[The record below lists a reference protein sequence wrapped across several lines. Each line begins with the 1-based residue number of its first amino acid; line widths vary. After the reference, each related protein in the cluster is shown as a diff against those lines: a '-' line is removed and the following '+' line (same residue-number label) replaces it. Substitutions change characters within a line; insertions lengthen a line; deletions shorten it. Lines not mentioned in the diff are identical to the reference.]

1 MAFLKTLFDGNEREV
16 AKLRRTV
23 VATNALE
30 PEISALS
37 DADLQAKTPEFRAR
51 LGGGESL
58 DDMLPEAFAVCRE
71 AGKRVLSMR
80 HFDVQIMGGQVLHE
94 GKVAEMKTG
103 EGKTLVATLA
113 VYANALLGRGVHLV
127 TVNDY
132 LARRDA
138 EWMAPLYNFLGLSV
152 GVIQHDLQPA
162 QRREAYNADITYVTN
177 NEVGFDYLRDNMA
190 WQLAD
195 MVQRELFFAIVD
207 EVDSILIDEARTPLI
222 ISGQGQDA
230 TELYAKFAQILP
242 RLVKDE
248 DFTVDEKAHA
258 VPITEQGVAK
268 VERMLGI
275 QNLYDQ
281 RNLELTHQ
289 LNAALKAWHL
299 FHNEQQYIV
308 KDGEVVIVDEFTG
321 RLMYGRRYSDGIHQ
335 AIEAKEKLSVRS
347 EDQTLATI
355 TFQNYFRLYAKLG
368 GMTGTAKTEE
378 REFRDIYGLD
388 VVTIPTNRSIARAD
402 KGDIVYKSENAK
414 FEAVVDEIVAEHEKG
429 RPVLVG
435 TRSIEKSER
444 LATLLR
450 RRGVT
455 CEVLNAKYHEREA
468 EIIKDA
474 GVAGNVVIATNMA
487 GRGVDIKLGEG
498 VADLGGLHIIGTERH
513 ESRRIDNQLRGRAG
527 RQGDPGSTRFY
538 VSLEDE
544 VMRLFGAERIQTIMN
559 AVGFTDETPI
569 EAKMISRSFERA
581 QSKVENHNYEVRK
594 QVLEYDD
601 VMNKQ
606 REVIYAERRKVL
618 HGESLRDFM
627 LQSLHEKVEQAVDQ
641 NAPENVH
648 PSEWDLD
655 AILAELELVFPI
667 REKIA
672 VGDLEKLD
680 RDGMKAKLDE
690 IGIAAYDQKEEELT
704 PEIMRVI
711 ESQYIMLP
719 TIDRLWVDHLYV
731 MDALKTGIGLR
742 GYGQKDPRVEYE
754 KEAYEIF
761 EDLKNNIADEAIKA
775 VFRVVVERTDDAP
788 PGGLAGA
795 EGGPMGEIPAAPGA
809 PPNGLATNGNGSGH
823 AFEALPNG
831 SIAPQPVGVPT
842 GGTASAPA
850 PAPPPV
856 DVAQQARLDPA
867 YAQKLL
873 GPIPGADHDRQMHTN
888 LGDDEPR
895 RPKQND
901 ATKVGRNELCPCG
914 SGKKFK
920 RCHGSVTA

>member
-1 MAFLKTLFDGNEREV
+1 MAFLKTLFDANEREIV
-16 AKLRRTV
+16 RLRRTV
-23 VATNALE
+23 LATNALE
-30 PEISALS
+30 PETAKLA
-37 DADLQAKTPEFRAR
+37 DAELQAKTGEFRAR
-51 LGGGESL
+51 LDVESDPERRKALL
-58 DDMLPEAFAVCRE
+58 DDMLPEVFAVARE
-71 AGKRVLSMR
+71 AGKRVLNMR
-80 HFDVQIMGGQVLHE
+80 HFDVQIMGAQVLHE

-138 EWMAPLYNFLGLSV
+138 EWMAPLYNFLGMSV
-152 GVIQHDLQPA
+152 GVIQHDLPPA
-162 QRREAYNADITYVTN
+162 ERREAYNADITYVTN
-177 NEVGFDYLRDNMA
+177 NEIGFDYLRDNMA

-195 MVQRELFFAIVD
+195 MVQREQFFAIVD

-230 TELYAKFAQILP
+230 TELYATFAKIIP
-242 RLVKDE
+242 RLVRDE

-258 VPITEQGVAK
+258 VPIAEKGVAK
-268 VERMLGI
+268 VEKMLGVP
-275 QNLYDQ
+275 NLYDQ

-299 FHNEQQYIV
+299 FHNEQQYII

-335 AIEAKEKLSVRS
+335 AIEAKEGLNVRS

-355 TFQNYFRLYAKLG
+355 TFQNYFRLYKKLA

-388 VVTIPTNRSIARAD
+388 VVIIPTNQAVARAD
-402 KGDIVYKSENAK
+402 MGDIVYKSENAK
-414 FEAVVDEIVAEHEKG
+414 FEAVVDEILREHEKG

-435 TRSIEKSER
+435 TRSIDKSER
-444 LATLLR
+444 LATILR
-450 RRGVT
+450 RRGVE

-474 GVAGNVVIATNMA
+474 GQPAAVTIATNMA

-498 VADLGGLHIIGTERH
+498 VPDRGGLHIIGTERH

-544 VMRLFGAERIQTIMN
+544 VMRLFGAERIQGIMKL
-559 AVGFTDETPI
+559 VGFTDETPI
-569 EAKMISRSFERA
+569 EAKMISKSFERA
-581 QSKVENHNYEVRK
+581 QSKVENHNYEIRK

-627 LQSLHEKVEQAVDQ
+627 LQTLRDKVDQAVDQ

-648 PSEWDLD
+648 PSEWDLEE
-655 AILAELELVFPI
+655 ILSELELIFPI
-667 REKIA
+667 RERI
-672 VGDLEKLD
+672 GMSDLEKFD
-680 RDGMKAKLDE
+680 REAMKAKLDE
-690 IGIAAYDQKEEELT
+690 IALAAYEHKEAELT

-719 TIDRLWVDHLYV
+719 IIDRLWVDHLYV

-761 EDLKNNIADEAIKA
+761 EDLKSNIADEAIKA
-775 VFRVVVERTDDAP
+775 VFHVVVERTDPNDPNAQTGIGP
-788 PGGLAGA
+788 D
-795 EGGPMGEIPAAPGA
+795 GGPLAALPAS
-809 PPNGLATNGNGSGH
+809 GNGASH
-823 AFEALPNG
+823 N
-831 SIAPQPVGVPT
+831 
-842 GGTASAPA
+842 GTAGFEPLPA
-850 PAPPPV
+850 GSLAPPPPS
-856 DVAQQARLDPA
+856 DAAQPARLDPA

-873 GPIPGADHDRQMHTN
+873 GPVPGAEQKRTLHTN
-888 LGDDEPR
+888 LADEQPKKPVKGD
-895 RPKQND
+895 
-901 ATKVGRNELCPCG
+901 AKVGRNELCPCG

-920 RCHGSVTA
+920 RCHGVAV

>member
-1 MAFLKTLFDGNEREV
+1 MAFLKTIFDGNEREI
-16 AKLRRTV
+16 ARLRRTV
-23 VATNALE
+23 AATNVFE

-37 DADLQAKTPEFRAR
+37 DADLAGKTAEFRAR
-51 LGGGESL
+51 FAGLEPVAARAAL
-58 DDMLPEAFAVCRE
+58 DDSLPEVFAVCRE
-71 AGKRVLSMR
+71 AGKRILGMR
-80 HFDVQIMGGQVLHE
+80 HFDVQIMGGQTLHD

-103 EGKTLVATLA
+103 EGKTLTATLA
-113 VYANALLGRGVHLV
+113 VYANALLERGVHLV

-138 EWMAPLYNFLGLSV
+138 EWMTPLYNFLGLSV
-152 GVIQHDLQPA
+152 GVIQHDLPPD
-162 QRREAYNADITYVTN
+162 QRRVAYNADITYVTN

-230 TELYAKFAQILP
+230 TELYAKFAQIVP
-242 RLVKDE
+242 RLKVDD
-248 DFTVDEKAHA
+248 DFTVDQKAHA
-258 VPITEQGVAK
+258 VPITETGVTK

-275 QNLYDQ
+275 GNLYDQ

-299 FHNEQQYIV
+299 FHRDQQYIV

-335 AIEAKEKLSVRS
+335 AIEAKEGLDVRS

-388 VVTIPTNRSIARAD
+388 VVVIPTNRAIARAD
-402 KGDIVYKSENAK
+402 MGDIVYKSEQAK
-414 FEAVVDEIVAEHEKG
+414 FEAVVDEIVAEHAKG

-435 TRSIEKSER
+435 TRSIDKSER
-444 LATLLR
+444 LAQILR
-450 RRGVT
+450 ARGVP

-474 GVAGNVVIATNMA
+474 GLPGNVVIATNMA

-498 VADLGGLHIIGTERH
+498 VADNGGLHIIGTERH

-544 VMRLFGAERIQTIMN
+544 VMRLFGAERIQAIMKL
-559 AVGFTDETPI
+559 VGFTDETPI
-569 EAKMISRSFERA
+569 EAKMISKSFERA
-581 QSKVENHNYEVRK
+581 QSKVENHNYEIRK

-606 REVIYAERRKVL
+606 REVIYDERRRVL
-618 HGESLRDFM
+618 RGESLRDFM
-627 LQSLHEKVEQAVDQ
+627 LQTLHEKVEQAVDS

-648 PSEWDLD
+648 PSEWDLGE
-655 AILAELELVFPI
+655 ILTELEPVFPVHERI
-667 REKIA
+667 DVAE
-672 VGDLEKLD
+672 LEKLD
-680 RDGMKAKLDE
+680 RGDMAAKLDALAIE
-690 IGIAAYDQKEEELT
+690 AYEAKEAELT
-704 PEIMRVI
+704 PDLLRVV
-711 ESQYIMLP
+711 EAQYIMLP
-719 TIDRLWVDHLYV
+719 IIDRLWVDHLYV

-761 EDLKNNIADEAIKA
+761 EDLKTNIADEAIKQIFHVVLERSDVPTDEQYVSDA
-775 VFRVVVERTDDAP
+775 APTFAALPTGALAPDGGGVATAPRPPAAHAEQTVVEAAVTDPSA
-788 PGGLAGA
+788 A
-795 EGGPMGEIPAAPGA
+795 E
-809 PPNGLATNGNGSGH
+809 L
-823 AFEALPNG
+823 
-831 SIAPQPVGVPT
+831 
-842 GGTASAPA
+842 
-850 PAPPPV
+850 
-856 DVAQQARLDPA
+856 
-867 YAQKLL
+867 LL
-873 GPIPGADHDRQMHTN
+873 GPRPGSEYGRATGRQN
-888 LGDDEPR
+888 LGDDAPR
-895 RPKQND
+895 KSAKAD
-901 ATKVGRNELCPCG
+901 AKVGRNDPCPCG

-920 RCHGSVTA
+920 RCHGVGA

>member
-16 AKLRRTV
+16 VRLRKTV
-23 VATNALE
+23 VATNAFE
-30 PEISALS
+30 PAIAALS
-37 DADLQAKTPEFRAR
+37 DEAIRAKTVEFKER
-51 LGGGESL
+51 LANGEAL
-58 DDMLPEAFAVCRE
+58 DDMLPETFAVCRE
-71 AGKRVLSMR
+71 AGKRALGMR

-132 LARRDA
+132 LAKRDA
-138 EWMAPLYNFLGLSV
+138 EWMGPLYEFLGLTV
-152 GVIQHDLQPA
+152 GVIQHDLEPA
-162 QRREAYNADITYVTN
+162 QRRAAYECDITYVTN

-190 WQLAD
+190 WRIED
-195 MVQRELFFAIVD
+195 MVQRELNFAIVD

-222 ISGQGQDA
+222 ISGHGQDA
-230 TELYAKFAQILP
+230 TDLYAKFAQIVP

-258 VPITEQGVAK
+258 VPIAEKGVAK
-268 VERMLGI
+268 VERMLGVS
-275 QNLYDQ
+275 NLYDQ

-289 LNAALKAWHL
+289 LNAALKAWNL
-299 FHNEQQYIV
+299 FHRDQQYIV
-308 KDGEVVIVDEFTG
+308 KEGEVIIVDEFTG

-335 AIEAKEKLSVRS
+335 AIEAKEGLTVRS

-355 TFQNYFRLYAKLG
+355 TFQNYFRLYKKLA

-388 VVTIPTNRSIARAD
+388 VVIIPTNRAVARRDIA
-402 KGDIVYKSENAK
+402 DIVYKSEPAK
-414 FEAVVDEIVAEHEKG
+414 FEAVVDEIVEEHSKG

-444 LATLLR
+444 LATILR
-450 RRGVT
+450 RRGVE
-455 CEVLNAKYHEREA
+455 CNVLNAKYHEKEA

-474 GVAGNVVIATNMA
+474 GQVAAVTIATNMA
-487 GRGVDIKLGEG
+487 GRGVDIKLGDG
-498 VADLGGLHIIGTERH
+498 VAEMGGLHIIGTERH

-544 VMRLFGAERIQTIMN
+544 LMRLFGAERIQSIMN

-569 EAKMISRSFERA
+569 EANLITRSIERA
-581 QSKVENHNYEVRK
+581 QSKVENHNYEIRK

-606 REVIYAERRKVL
+606 REVIYAERRRIL
-618 HGESLRDFM
+618 AGESVRDFM
-627 LQSLHEKVEQAVDQ
+627 LQTLKDKVDQAVDQ

-648 PSEWDLD
+648 PSEWDLQE
-655 AILAELELVFPI
+655 ILNELEVIFPVADKMPL
-667 REKIA
+667 EE
-672 VGDLEKLD
+672 LEKLD
-680 RDGMKAKLDE
+680 REAMRVRLNE
-690 IGIAAYDQKEEELT
+690 IGIEAYENKERELT
-704 PEIMRVI
+704 PELMRVV
-711 ESQYIMLP
+711 ETKYIMLP
-719 TIDRLWVDHLYV
+719 IIDRLWVDHLYV

-761 EDLKNNIADEAIKA
+761 EDLKGNIADEALKA
-775 VFRVVVERTDDAP
+775 AFHVVVETQDPNALTAESFPGVADGMPNFEPIPNGALAPLQQPDMQPSRIDPNFAAQLLGPP
-788 PGGLAGA
+788 PGGERPRDL
-795 EGGPMGEIPAAPGA
+795 
-809 PPNGLATNGNGSGH
+809 
-823 AFEALPNG
+823 
-831 SIAPQPVGVPT
+831 
-842 GGTASAPA
+842 
-850 PAPPPV
+850 
-856 DVAQQARLDPA
+856 
-867 YAQKLL
+867 
-873 GPIPGADHDRQMHTN
+873 HTN
-888 LGDDEPR
+888 RDDESPR
-895 RPKQND
+895 KPTR
-901 ATKVGRNELCPCG
+901 AGEKVGRNDLCPCG

-920 RCHGSVTA
+920 RCHGVVA